1 MTPFYRYVRPVKL
14 NEQRLELE
22 TVPHGGV
29 CLRFD
34 EAPDGTLL
42 FTHARCHHE
51 ELFSKAVAKRVADQR
66 ANNRR
71 GLVGQPAPPTV
82 PMAMD
87 PATLTAEVIKACVA
101 WDPAWFDMGE
111 NFYMTYMKL
120 ELHELKS
127 ALEHLVASNRREQA
141 KAEIWKAGLAAARH
155 GERYE
160 SLSR

>member
-1 MTPFYRYVRPVKL
+1 MKTFYRYIRPVKL
-14 NEQRLELE
+14 NEHRLELE

-34 EAPDGTLL
+34 EAPDGTLF

-66 ANNRR
+66 ATNRQ

-87 PATLTAEVIKACVA
+87 PTILTEEVIKAAAA
-101 WDPAWFDMGE
+101 WDPAWFDLGE

-120 ELHELKS
+120 ELRELKN
-127 ALEHLVASNRREQA
+127 ALEQLIESNKRELA
-141 KAEIWKAGLAAARH
+141 KAEIWKAGIAAAKH